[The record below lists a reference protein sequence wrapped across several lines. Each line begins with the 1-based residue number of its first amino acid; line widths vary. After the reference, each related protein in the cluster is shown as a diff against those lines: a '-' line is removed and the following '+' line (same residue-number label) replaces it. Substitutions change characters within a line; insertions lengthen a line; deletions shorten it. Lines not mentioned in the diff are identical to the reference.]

1 MFRLNASSTLTG
13 SAAAASAAQRADDV
27 TDDDVIVAVLFL
39 FFLSALLDSAALVT
53 SLKPAAHTHTHTTY
67 TGWRRGAVVSGE
79 FVARTKL
86 THVGPG

>member
-13 SAAAASAAQRADDV
+13 SAAAASAAQRVDDV

-53 SLKPAAHTHTHTTY
+53 SLKPAARAHTAF